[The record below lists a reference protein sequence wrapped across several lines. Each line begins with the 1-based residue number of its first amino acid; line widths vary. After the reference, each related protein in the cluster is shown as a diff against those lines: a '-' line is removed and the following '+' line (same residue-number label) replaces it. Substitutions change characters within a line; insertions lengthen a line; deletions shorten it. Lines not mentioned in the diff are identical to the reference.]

1 MKFIFLLI
9 PPSPPN
15 TVFTRLQPATGATA
29 SAVVPSAT
37 ASQLQRK
44 IPSFRNTGH
53 GMSAA
58 ELAEFQQQLAMAQP
72 SATGGASASQHQL
85 PSTAGVGKSLSTI
98 GQHLGKISLK
108 KLRKTQKG
116 LKIKQISKY

>member
-37 ASQLQRK
+37 ASQFQR
-44 IPSFRNTGH
+44 IPSFRNTWH

-58 ELAEFQQQLAMAQP
+58 ELAEFQQQVAMALP
-72 SATGGASASQHQL
+72 SATGGQASASQHQL

-98 GQHLGKISLK
+98 
-108 KLRKTQKG
+108 
-116 LKIKQISKY
+116 

>member
-29 SAVVPSAT
+29 SAVVPSPT
-37 ASQLQRK
+37 ASQFQRK

-53 GMSAA
+53 GVSAA
-58 ELAEFQQQLAMAQP
+58 ELAEFQQQVAMAQP
-72 SATGGASASQHQL
+72 SATGGQASASHHQ
-85 PSTAGVGKSLSTI
+85 SNAGVGELFINNRTPFWERFHWKTF
-98 GQHLGKISLK
+98 K
-108 KLRKTQKG
+108 KLKSG
-116 LKIKQISKY
+116 